1 MHGYSNT
8 TELPPPCKESTAQ
21 PSVVTLRDGS
31 PLKASNYGWGEE
43 GHVNASR
50 GPGERVVILIWSNLT
65 VLVVSQA
72 GTCNGSPAAAAAVEG
87 RQSHTQWA

>member
-1 MHGYSNT
+1 MGT
-8 TELPPPCKESTAQ
+8 APPPSCPHPARRALLNPQLS
-21 PSVVTLRDGS
+21 PSEMG
-31 PLKASNYGWGEE
+31 PLSWPAIMGEE

-72 GTCNGSPAAAAAVEG
+72 GTCNGSPPAAAAAVEG
-87 RQSHTQWA
+87 TQSHPQWA

>member
-1 MHGYSNT
+1 MG
-8 TELPPPCKESTAQ
+8 
-21 PSVVTLRDGS
+21 G
-31 PLKASNYGWGEE
+31 GEE
-43 GHVNASR
+43 GHANASR

-72 GTCNGSPAAAAAVEG
+72 GTCNGSPAAAIVEG